1 MRELAL
7 ASLEVENGPYVSHVS
22 QVLWQVHSVL
32 LQEMGPNNHI
42 FLKKE
47 QMLWKEELT
56 IKMGFKGFSLS

>member
-1 MRELAL
+1 M
-7 ASLEVENGPYVSHVS
+7 
-22 QVLWQVHSVL
+22 L

>member
-7 ASLEVENGPYVSHVS
+7 ASLEVENGPYVS